1 MYTLYNNSISNIDD
15 RVDTSYTTTI
25 LSGLSYSTAQSIIF
39 AYDVNTYIIG
49 RVVSYNSSTGV
60 IEIYITEV
68 SGGGSY
74 DRWYINLYATGSG
87 GGGTTSSIDVSDG
100 STTVSSVSLINFS
113 GATVSS
119 GTSGIALVTITGGG
133 GGSGT
138 SGSSGSSG
146 ISGTS
151 GSSGS
156 SGANGTS
163 GSSGSSGVNGTSGSS
178 GSSGVNGTSGSSG
191 SSGNSGAN
199 GSSGSSGTSGA
210 ASGVPRMY
218 QLTIT
223 YTSNVMDAFGGSQT
237 AVGPNGE
244 SLAQL
249 ITAGWSF
256 TKVDGTTLS
265 IGRPAGLQVQPLVN
279 IMTHG
284 VNSTSVWSKSPTGV
298 NTSSL
303 SALQTISGGAFTTLT
318 FYGLNSS
325 NTGLVSSGSTTLTI
339 TFGLIS

>member
-15 RVDTSYTTTI
+15 RVDTNYTTTI
-25 LSGLSYSTAQSIIF
+25 LTGLSYSTAQSIIF

-49 RVVSYNSSTGV
+49 RVVSYNSTTGV

-100 STTVSSVSLINFS
+100 TTTVSSISLINFS

-156 SGANGTS
+156 SGVNGSSGSSGSSGLNGTS
-163 GSSGSSGVNGTSGSS
+163 GSSGLSGTSG
-178 GSSGVNGTSGSSG
+178 TSGG
-191 SSGNSGAN
+191 SGAN

-223 YTSNVMDAFGGSQT
+223 YTSNIMDAFGGSQT

-265 IGRPAGLQVQPLVN
+265 IGRPSGLQVQPLVN

-318 FYGLNSS
+318 LYGLNSS